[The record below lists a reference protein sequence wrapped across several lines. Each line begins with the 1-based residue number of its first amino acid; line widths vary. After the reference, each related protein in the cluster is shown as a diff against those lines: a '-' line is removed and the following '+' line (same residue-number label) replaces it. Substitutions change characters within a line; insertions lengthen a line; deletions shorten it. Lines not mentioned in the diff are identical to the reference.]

1 MSRHFTVALVPLV
14 VSLRQQCSA
23 SDSFLLQMNWSLTGN
38 GWSLTS
44 NDWSLIGNDWSFHE
58 SVHYELDC
66 FFVNVF
72 VINWVFLS

>member
-44 NDWSLIGNDWSFHE
+44 NDWSLIGNDWSLIGKDW
-58 SVHYELDC
+58 SLIGKD
-66 FFVNVF
+66 
-72 VINWVFLS
+72 W